1 VREQNLGCMCSHVV
15 FLRSHFPGRKVGKGR
30 TVAPGGGRVD
40 VVENLGA
47 FMELVADDD
56 RNAEQAQERS
66 NIGDQSPGASW
77 SAPPTLTTPRVPGS
91 ELKEGTNRAGHPH
104 PGVGQQGPTR
114 GCARTRTPAT
124 PFPRPVTEKVA
135 CPTLSK
141 QHLTDPD
148 PTSCRRRTW
157 VPRRGRYHEVC
168 FR

>member
-1 VREQNLGCMCSHVV
+1 SDTESACGEPLSQRVREQNLGCMCSHAV
-15 FLRSHFPGRKVGKGR
+15 FLRSHFPERKVGKGR

-56 RNAEQAQERS
+56 RDAEQAQERP
-66 NIGDQSPGASW
+66 NIWAQSPGASW
-77 SAPPTLTTPRVPGS
+77 SAPPTLTTPRVP
-91 ELKEGTNRAGHPH
+91 
-104 PGVGQQGPTR
+104 
-114 GCARTRTPAT
+114 
-124 PFPRPVTEKVA
+124 VTEKVA
-135 CPTLSK
+135 CPALSQ

-157 VPRRGRYHEVC
+157 VPRRDRHHEVC